1 MSSTPTLDTCAS
13 CSGRGVGLVAPGA
26 ASCAHCAHVAT
37 GAPFYRPPPGHGG
50 GGRGGCCSLT
60 GVAWLV
66 ALFAALIMLADE
78 RRVFGGRANPHARAE
93 LRGRVALVTGVSPHG
108 IGLETAAQLAAQG
121 ATVVVSGRDR
131 GRLGEA
137 TRVVAAAA
145 ARGAAGGAADATLPL
160 LDLANFSSVRA
171 FAAAALA
178 AHPRIDV
185 LVLNAG
191 VMAVPTLERTAD
203 GLERTFGVNH
213 VGHQLLTSLLMPA
226 LERSA
231 AATGDARVIVVASGA
246 ARGGDLSPTSAA
258 MRDMNYSKGRAYGF
272 IGGPEYCNSKLAN
285 CVFAAE
291 LARRAEGSGLR
302 AYSLHPGAVHTPL
315 FKHVPGFGFIERVAR
330 PLLRALLKTPREG
343 AQTTLFLATAPLAE
357 LANGGYYDDCQHV
370 TGMML
375 HPQVADRAVGKALW
389 EATEQ
394 IIKSVAP

>member
-1 MSSTPTLDTCAS
+1 
-13 CSGRGVGLVAPGA
+13 
-26 ASCAHCAHVAT
+26 
-37 GAPFYRPPPGHGG
+37 
-50 GGRGGCCSLT
+50 
-60 GVAWLV
+60 
-66 ALFAALIMLADE
+66 
-78 RRVFGGRANPHARAE
+78 
-93 LRGRVALVTGVSPHG
+93 
-108 IGLETAAQLAAQG
+108 
-121 ATVVVSGRDR
+121 
-131 GRLGEA
+131 
-137 TRVVAAAA
+137 
-145 ARGAAGGAADATLPL
+145 
-160 LDLANFSSVRA
+160 
-171 FAAAALA
+171 
-178 AHPRIDV
+178 
-185 LVLNAG
+185 
-191 VMAVPTLERTAD
+191 
-203 GLERTFGVNH
+203 
-213 VGHQLLTSLLMPA
+213 MPA

-246 ARGGDLSPTSAA
+246 ARGGDLSPTSTA
-258 MRDMNYSKGRAYGF
+258 MRDMNYSNGRAYGF

-315 FKHVPGFGFIERVAR
+315 FKHVPGFGYIERVAR